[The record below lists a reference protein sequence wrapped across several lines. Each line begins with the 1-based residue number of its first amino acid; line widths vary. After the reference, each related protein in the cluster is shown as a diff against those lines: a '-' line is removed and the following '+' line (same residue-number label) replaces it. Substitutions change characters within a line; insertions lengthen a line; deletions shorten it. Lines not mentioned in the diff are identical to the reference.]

1 MRRPQLLTNKK
12 NLWLSGPYLIW
23 IAGFIILPLFT
34 IVYYAFTEK
43 RGGFT
48 LENIVAALSDTA
60 NLKALGLTLLLA
72 ASATLIGLALA
83 YPLAICL
90 SKLKIKQ
97 KNFIIFLFILPMWMN
112 FMLQMVAINVIL
124 EDNGLINSVLNMLGL
139 KSVHI
144 ANTYTAILIGMVYD
158 YFPFM
163 LLPIYNTVSSIDK
176 DLLNASRDLGANP
189 VKTFF
194 KVSLPLSMP
203 GIISGATMVFIP
215 AISDFAI
222 AEMLG
227 GGKIMLIGNVVEMNF
242 TKGHYNTGSGLALLL
257 MVFVVIS
264 SLLTD
269 SKKEDEAQGGIVL

>member
-1 MRRPQLLTNKK
+1 MTNKK

-48 LENIVAALSDTA
+48 FDNIIAALSDTA

-124 EDNGLINSVLNMLGL
+124 EDNGLINSILNMLGL

-189 VKTFF
+189 IKTFF

-203 GIISGATMVFIP
+203 GIISGMTMVFIP

-257 MVFVVIS
+257 MVFVVVS
-264 SLLTD
+264 SILTD
-269 SKKEDEAQGGIVL
+269 SKKEDDAQGGIVL

>member
-1 MRRPQLLTNKK
+1 M
-12 NLWLSGPYLIW
+12 I
-23 IAGFIILPLFT
+23 FT

-139 KSVHI
+139 RSVHI

-257 MVFVVIS
+257 MVFVVVS

>member
-1 MRRPQLLTNKK
+1 MTNKK

-124 EDNGLINSVLNMLGL
+124 EDNGLINSVLNMFGL

-257 MVFVVIS
+257 MVFVVVS

>member
-1 MRRPQLLTNKK
+1 MTNKK

-257 MVFVVIS
+257 MVFVVVS

>member
-1 MRRPQLLTNKK
+1 MTNKK

-43 RGGFT
+43 RGSFT

-124 EDNGLINSVLNMLGL
+124 EDNGLINSLLNMLGL

-189 VKTFF
+189 IKTFF

-257 MVFVVIS
+257 MVFVVVS

>member
-1 MRRPQLLTNKK
+1 MTNKK

-48 LENIVAALSDTA
+48 LENILAALSDTA

-257 MVFVVIS
+257 MVFVVVS